1 MGQMSNRSSNRR
13 ELRFLGSFRNF
24 ARPEAVGS
32 FRNFAHRREA
42 VGSFRNFAHRREAV
56 GSFRNFTQATEK
68 VTLNA
73 SLTAHGAAPHS
84 ADQSLATSV
93 ARGHALRKKFVVFP
107 DRAAPLGLK
116 EKRK

>member
-1 MGQMSNRSSNRR
+1 MGQMSNRTSNRR
-13 ELRFLGSFRNF
+13 ELRLLGSFRNF
-24 ARPEAVGS
+24 TRPEAVGS
-32 FRNFAHRREA
+32 FRNFARPEA

-107 DRAAPLGLK
+107 DRVAPLGLK